1 MERGKESTGIENSSL
16 EAGIRYFRSKAGF
29 ERVFSEMEK
38 KLKSLGHPGGR
49 ISLKNAKD
57 EERTDVGR
65 FLGRSFRDKD
75 ISFSVKEFE
84 EALRSS
90 RFADVDITELIEGYL
105 GRRIVSNRELRR
117 AKEAADAAFYE
128 NLVKTQGLGDAA
140 RSWLLSMSVQE
151 CGRLFAEWKDTEKCA
166 EIIRR
171 LDEGQRIA
179 AARRVQGGHIRLAVL
194 AAQISG
200 MPHYLDRNKSEGKL
214 FLRLLAHVKRSLA
227 CAEADAVK
235 MKTEEETAAPGSER
249 GQTAEYEAE
258 RILKLY
264 LDSGIRPDDISSH
277 VTLYGIGLWENGAP
291 VAAYEDF
298 IRRRENYVVTLSN
311 LAGIEAVRPVRDKVF
326 IVENQM
332 VFSELCERCPAGSF
346 VCTSG
351 QLRTAALLLIDLLC
365 SSDIEIYYSG
375 DLDPEGTGIADRV
388 LERGADRIT
397 PFFMDRKTYLKYLS
411 DRPMDPRDRLDQRR
425 LSQLSGIRSDT
436 LRALAEEMKKY
447 RTPLYQESFLEE
459 MIKAIDHLY

>member
-1 MERGKESTGIENSSL
+1 
-16 EAGIRYFRSKAGF
+16 
-29 ERVFSEMEK
+29 
-38 KLKSLGHPGGR
+38 
-49 ISLKNAKD
+49 
-57 EERTDVGR
+57 
-65 FLGRSFRDKD
+65 
-75 ISFSVKEFE
+75 
-84 EALRSS
+84 
-90 RFADVDITELIEGYL
+90 
-105 GRRIVSNRELRR
+105 
-117 AKEAADAAFYE
+117 
-128 NLVKTQGLGDAA
+128 
-140 RSWLLSMSVQE
+140 
-151 CGRLFAEWKDTEKCA
+151 
-166 EIIRR
+166 
-171 LDEGQRIA
+171 
-179 AARRVQGGHIRLAVL
+179 
-194 AAQISG
+194 

-249 GQTAEYEAE
+249 EQTAEYEAE

-326 IVENQM
+326 IIENQM

-365 SSDIEIYYSG
+365 SSDSEIYYSG

-388 LERGADRIT
+388 LERGADRIS

-411 DRPMDPRDRLDQRR
+411 DRPTDPRNRLDQRR

-436 LRALAEEMKKY
+436 LRALAEEMKEY

-459 MIKAIDHLY
+459 MIKEIDHLY